1 MEEVSRIPLLG
12 REEELELAR
21 RYQATH
27 DLAAAHQLVVANLR
41 FVVRTAHEYRGYG
54 LQLLDLIQEGNIGLM
69 KAVQKFDPERGYR
82 LVTYAVWWIR
92 AQIQEFI
99 LRSWSLVR
107 ISTGRVARKLFFKLR
122 SERSEAE
129 HAARGAVTTSEIATR
144 LGVPESEVTDME
156 ARMAARD
163 FSLDAPLS
171 DTSRA
176 TFQDTLGDEPDQES
190 ELTSREE
197 LAQLRTAVD
206 RVRPELQESE
216 ALVLEERLL
225 SDEPLTMAEAGKR
238 LGVSRQRV
246 HQIEGKLLDKI
257 RRALPPPAARPS
269 PHGVAP

>member
-1 MEEVSRIPLLG
+1 MLVQASAGALTTTTIAATATRITT
-12 REEELELAR
+12 LE
-21 RYQATH
+21 
-27 DLAAAHQLVVANLR
+27 
-41 FVVRTAHEYRGYG
+41 
-54 LQLLDLIQEGNIGLM
+54 
-69 KAVQKFDPERGYR
+69 
-82 LVTYAVWWIR
+82 
-92 AQIQEFI
+92 
-99 LRSWSLVR
+99 
-107 ISTGRVARKLFFKLR
+107 KLR
-122 SERSEAE
+122 KYNILDPRSDCIVPPKKG
-129 HAARGAVTTSEIATR
+129 AARGAVTTSEIATR